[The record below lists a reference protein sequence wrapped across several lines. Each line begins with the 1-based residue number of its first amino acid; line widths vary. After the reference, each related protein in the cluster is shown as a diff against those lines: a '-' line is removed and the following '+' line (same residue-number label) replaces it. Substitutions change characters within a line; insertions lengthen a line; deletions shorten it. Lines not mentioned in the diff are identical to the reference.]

1 MASENLA
8 NMCLVCSKRV
18 RHNQRTLYCN
28 ASQHW
33 VHVCCTSYL
42 VNEYDSILKS
52 CDWYCHICISRV
64 FPLNS
69 LEDIE
74 FMNCIFDIARSDTVR
89 YDMIESVCQ
98 FNIIQIHISMNE
110 DIDPDTN
117 FY

>member
-18 RHNQRTLYCN
+18 RHNQRAFYCN

-42 VNEYDSILKS
+42 VNEYDSIFKS
-52 CDWYCHICISRV
+52 CDWYCHNCISCN
-64 FPLNS
+64 FPFNS

-89 YDMIESVCQ
+89 YNMIVNSKLFKC
-98 FNIIQIHISMNE
+98 III
-110 DIDPDTN
+110 
-117 FY
+117 